1 MKLTALEIK
10 KQQFEKSLRG
20 YDKGEV
26 DAFLQLVSSE
36 WEHMT
41 GKIRQL
47 EQNLEKYEERIRHFE
62 RVEGALHETLM
73 TAKDSADEKLLNA
86 RKQAQNIIEKAE
98 MEAEGVLTEAHR
110 QRKEVRQDTLR
121 LLERRE
127 EMIHSIRSYL
137 DLAQQSLKQFSAD
150 EASLF
155 RVPPE
160 SEGDEGGSRVDGRG
174 GSERTGIKASAGSGP
189 GSGEGASSSGDSGV
203 SSDSGASMGGAGSVR
218 SSKSEGAAG
227 ARRSGAG
234 PSRRL
239 GTERD
244 FDSDPGDQMDDI
256 IDDLD

>member
-41 GKIRQL
+41 GKIREL

-62 RVEGALHETLM
+62 RVEGALHETLQ

-98 MEAEGVLTEAHR
+98 MEAEGVLKEAHR
-110 QRKEVRQDTLR
+110 QRKEVRQDMLR

-137 DLAQQSLKQFSAD
+137 DLSLQSLKQFSAD

-160 SEGDEGGSRVDGRG
+160 SGGDEGSDRVASGDRVATGDRVDGRRSG
-174 GSERTGIKASAGSGP
+174 RTRTGADARSASAASSTGSG
-189 GSGEGASSSGDSGV
+189 
-203 SSDSGASMGGAGSVR
+203 GGI
-218 SSKSEGAAG
+218 
-227 ARRSGAG
+227 
-234 PSRRL
+234 SRRL
-239 GTERD
+239 GGQRD
-244 FDSDPGDQMDDI
+244 FDSEADDRVDDI

>member
-41 GKIRQL
+41 GKIREL

-62 RVEGALHETLM
+62 RVEGALHETLQ

-98 MEAEGVLTEAHR
+98 MEAEGVLKEAHR
-110 QRKEVRQDTLR
+110 QRKEVRQDMLR

-127 EMIHSIRSYL
+127 EMIHSIPSYL
-137 DLAQQSLKQFSAD
+137 DLSLQSLKQFSAD

-160 SEGDEGGSRVDGRG
+160 SGGDEGSDRVAGGDRVASGDRVDGRRSG
-174 GSERTGIKASAGSGP
+174 RTRAGADARSASAASSTGSG
-189 GSGEGASSSGDSGV
+189 
-203 SSDSGASMGGAGSVR
+203 GGI
-218 SSKSEGAAG
+218 
-227 ARRSGAG
+227 
-234 PSRRL
+234 SRRL
-239 GTERD
+239 GGQRD
-244 FDSDPGDQMDDI
+244 FDSEADDRVDDI